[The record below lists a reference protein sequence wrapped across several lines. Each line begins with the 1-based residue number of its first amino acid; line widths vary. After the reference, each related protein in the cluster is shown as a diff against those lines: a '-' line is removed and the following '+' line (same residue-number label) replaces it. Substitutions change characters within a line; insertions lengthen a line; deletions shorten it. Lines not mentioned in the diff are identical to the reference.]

1 MIDTLRVIYRNGIWF
16 FSGLLLS
23 NIVSGNPLDMVMENV
38 KNKFPGI
45 DHISIERWAELSK
58 NQLDDWLIIDVRK
71 TEEYQKSHIAGAILV
86 SPDASVEK
94 VNTVIAQYFSS
105 KKKKPSNILFYCSVG
120 YRSSALIVRLQKSMS
135 SPRDLRLY
143 NLEGGIFSW
152 ANNGLPVSIKDE
164 QGNNIH
170 IEGGSPADVIHPYNW
185 LWGRLLD

>member
-23 NIVSGNPLDMVMENV
+23 NIVSGNPLDMVMDNV

-94 VNTVIAQYFSS
+94 INTVITQYFSS

-152 ANNGLPVSIKDE
+152 ANNGLPVSKKDE